1 MLINGNYI
9 VCVCIGEDRSCFQHL
24 AINTRL
30 TGVFTVRYMKE
41 TNLV

>member
-9 VCVCIGEDRSCFQHL
+9 VCIGIGEEGSCFQPL

-30 TGVFTVRYMKE
+30 TGVFTVCYMKE